1 MIEGSVGLELRC
13 KFLEEL
19 EHAQAVLV
27 RPNRVPLPHTMI
39 AWDSSH
45 YLATLNSIEVARP
58 MVAERAVAKELWA
71 MLLYGFLQGSP
82 VDIVEAVLEIDL
94 DGGRHLVIITI
105 SKGLEAITSQ
115 NGSAVCN
122 LNTSRDGAA

>member
-13 KFLEEL
+13 KLLEEL

-27 RPNRVPLPHTMI
+27 RPDRVPLPHTMI

-58 MVAERAVAKELWA
+58 MVAERVVAEELWTV
-71 MLLYGFLQGSP
+71 LLYSLLQGSP

-94 DGGRHLVIITI
+94 DGGRQLIIIAI
-105 SKGLEAITSQ
+105 SEGL
-115 NGSAVCN
+115 
-122 LNTSRDGAA
+122 

>member
-1 MIEGSVGLELRC
+1 MELRC
-13 KFLEEL
+13 KLLEEL

-27 RPNRVPLPHTMI
+27 RPDRVPLPHTVI

-58 MVAERAVAKELWA
+58 IVAERVVAEELWTV
-71 MLLYGFLQGSP
+71 LLYSLLQGSP

-94 DGGRHLVIITI
+94 DGGRQLIIIAI
-105 SKGLEAITSQ
+105 SEGL
-115 NGSAVCN
+115 
-122 LNTSRDGAA
+122 

>member
-1 MIEGSVGLELRC
+1 MTEGSVRLELRC
-13 KFLEEL
+13 KLLEEL

-58 MVAERAVAKELWA
+58 MVAERVVAEELWTV
-71 MLLYGFLQGSP
+71 LLYSLLQCSP
-82 VDIVEAVLEIDL
+82 VDVVEAVLEIDL

-105 SKGLEAITSQ
+105 SKGI
-115 NGSAVCN
+115 
-122 LNTSRDGAA
+122 

>member
-1 MIEGSVGLELRC
+1 MELRH
-13 KFLEEL
+13 KLLEKL

-58 MVAERAVAKELWA
+58 MVAERVVAKELWA

-94 DGGRHLVIITI
+94 
-105 SKGLEAITSQ
+105 LEMLRNNMWAQ
-115 NGSAVCN
+115 
-122 LNTSRDGAA
+122 RDDIASHVFSLERLR

>member
-13 KFLEEL
+13 KFLEKL

-58 MVAERAVAKELWA
+58 IVAERVVAEELWTV
-71 MLLYGFLQGSP
+71 LLYRLLQGSP

-94 DGGRHLVIITI
+94 DGGRQLIIIAI
-105 SKGLEAITSQ
+105 SEGL
-115 NGSAVCN
+115 
-122 LNTSRDGAA
+122 

>member
-13 KFLEEL
+13 ELLEEL

-27 RPNRVPLPHTMI
+27 RPDRVPLPHTMI

-58 MVAERAVAKELWA
+58 MVAERVVAEELWTV
-71 MLLYGFLQGSP
+71 LLYSLLQCSP
-82 VDIVEAVLEIDL
+82 VDVVGAVLEIDL
-94 DGGRHLVIITI
+94 DGGRHRVIIPI
-105 SKGLEAITSQ
+105 SKGI
-115 NGSAVCN
+115 
-122 LNTSRDGAA
+122 

>member
-13 KFLEEL
+13 KLLEKL

-45 YLATLNSIEVARP
+45 YLTTLDSIEVARP
-58 MVAERAVAKELWA
+58 MVAESVVAEEMWA
-71 MLLYGFLQGSP
+71 MLVYSFLQ
-82 VDIVEAVLEIDL
+82 
-94 DGGRHLVIITI
+94 
-105 SKGLEAITSQ
+105 
-115 NGSAVCN
+115 
-122 LNTSRDGAA
+122 AA